1 MTLSAVKSARRV
13 IEIMEL
19 FDRLRRPM
27 GLKEICDQLSYP
39 VSSAAMV
46 LKSLVVLG
54 YLEYDRRSRTYL
66 PTMRIAVLGNWVP
79 ETLFGNANM
88 LPTMAHLRDR
98 TRETVILGTQ
108 SDLFAQYV
116 HAVHS
121 MEPLHYAVSPGAVR
135 PLARCGIGR
144 LLLSALTDPEID
156 RLVRRI
162 NIATPEDRVD
172 LAELMDHVGSIRRQG
187 FVFSQNLFTDGVGVV
202 AVLLPSA
209 PFGRRFALGLGGPV
223 ERLEAHLDQHLAS
236 LRAAMANV
244 DAATA
249 A

>member
-1 MTLSAVKSARRV
+1 
-13 IEIMEL
+13 MEL

-27 GLKEICDQLSYP
+27 GLKEISGQLSYP

-79 ETLFGNANM
+79 ETLFGDANM

-121 MEPLHYAVSPGAVR
+121 MEPLHYAVSPGSVR

-144 LLLSALTDPEID
+144 LLLSALTDPQID

-162 NIATPEDRVD
+162 NIAEPEDRIE
-172 LAELMDHVGSIRRQG
+172 LAELMDDVGTIRRQG
-187 FVFSQNLFTDGVGVV
+187 FVFSRNLYADGVGLV
-202 AVLLPSA
+202 AVLLPNA

-223 ERLEAHLDQHLAS
+223 ERLEAHLHQHLAS
-236 LRAAMANV
+236 LRAAIDSV
-244 DAATA
+244 DAQA
-249 A
+249 AA